1 MLFGHG
7 LGWLQWLVATFGP
20 KFIWD
25 DHSFLTVLAILVN
38 LVNGVLMIIANRKFF
53 NNLDE
58 LQRKIHLEALGISL
72 GLAVIVGLSFSLL
85 DQTNLIPFDAEIG
98 FLVGFIG
105 IIYMIAL
112 LINRKP
118 LRMTNKLKVLR
129 AEYDM
134 TQQDL
139 AKAVDVSRQTIN
151 AIEKQKF
158 DPSLVLAMKLS
169 RLFKHD
175 IEEIFIYNEN

>member
-1 MLFGHG
+1 MKNQRKQTIKLAI
-7 LGWLQWLVATFGP
+7 WTWSWVATMAIATFGP

-25 DHSFLTVLAILVN
+25 DHTFLTVLAILVN
-38 LVNGVLMIIANRKFF
+38 LANGVLMIIANRKFF

-105 IIYMIAL
+105 MIYMIAL
-112 LINRKP
+112 LINR
-118 LRMTNKLKVLR
+118 
-129 AEYDM
+129 
-134 TQQDL
+134 
-139 AKAVDVSRQTIN
+139 SRY
-151 AIEKQKF
+151 
-158 DPSLVLAMKLS
+158 S
-169 RLFKHD
+169 
-175 IEEIFIYNEN
+175 